1 MKWERPLITG
11 RDDFYYTIHY
21 SEDNKTF
28 TQHNINPLVKTGTQ
42 VEYTLSGLKTL
53 TWLTIRVEVHNG
65 VSDQDQGGVE
75 ERRCEVTGLTGDI
88 RKQIIYHTDSWF
100 IMLLL

>member
-42 VEYTLSGLKTL
+42 VDYILSDLKTL
-53 TWLTIRVEVHNG
+53 TWLTTRVDVHNG
-65 VSDQDQGGVE
+65 VSDQDPGGVE

-88 RKQIIYHTDSWF
+88 CEQEY
-100 IMLLL
+100 

>member
-21 SEDNKTF
+21 SEDNTTF

-42 VEYTLSGLKTL
+42 VDYTLSGLKTL

-65 VSDQDQGGVE
+65 VSDQDPEGVE
-75 ERRCEVTGLTGDI
+75 DRKCEVTGLTGDI
-88 RKQIIYHTDSWF
+88 REQEYPCHILH
-100 IMLLL
+100 